1 MADLMPTMTFG
12 DPGLSR
18 WFHRSPVSSSEVS
31 RVVTR
36 ILDEVR
42 ENGAE
47 AVLANVRHFDAP
59 HLDAIW
65 VSEEELSEA
74 QLAEEDLAALRLA
87 IERVRD
93 FHEVQLGV
101 VTHDYESMDPAPGW
115 FWRTDVTDDPETGF
129 EGQRL
134 LPVARAGVY
143 VPGGRAAYPSS
154 VLMNVIPAQVAGV
167 REIVVASPPAR
178 DGRIADAV
186 LVACR
191 ELGISRILKAGGA
204 VAIGAMALGLPD
216 LPRVDVIV
224 GPGNVYVNEAKRQV
238 WGGVGLD
245 GYAGPSEVAVLV
257 DGSVDARSSA
267 ADLLTQVEHAP
278 DNVGMLIAT
287 SDGAAD
293 AVLGAAEALLYG
305 QAHEKTMRDA
315 LRDHGVVVR
324 VDSLDEAVEV
334 LNQFAP
340 EHASLHVHDAA
351 NVAIR
356 VVNCGYLHLGPYS
369 PQAAGD
375 YLAGPSHTL
384 PTSGAARFASPVNVS
399 MFLKVQSLGMMS
411 AADVT
416 LLAPAVTRL
425 AELEGFPMHG
435 RGASIRLPEE

>member
-1 MADLMPTMTFG
+1 MADLMPTLPFG
-12 DPGLSR
+12 DPALSR
-18 WFHRSPVSSSEVS
+18 WFHRSPVVSAEVA

-42 ENGAE
+42 AHGAD
-47 AVLANVRHFDAP
+47 AVRENVRHFDAP
-59 HLDAIW
+59 NLESIW
-65 VSEEELSEA
+65 VTSEEIDA
-74 QLAEEDLAALRLA
+74 AEIGEDDLAALRLA

-134 LPVARAGVY
+134 LPVARVGVY

-167 REIVVASPPAR
+167 AEIVVASPPAR
-178 DGRIADAV
+178 DGRLADAV

-191 ELGISRILKAGGA
+191 ELGITRIIKAGGA
-204 VAIGAMALGLPD
+204 AAVGALALGFAD
-216 LPRVDVIV
+216 FPRVDVIV

-257 DGSVDARSSA
+257 DGSVDARFSA

-287 SDGAAD
+287 SNGAAD
-293 AVLGAAEALLYG
+293 AVLGAAEAMLYG
-305 QAHEKTMRDA
+305 QTHEKTMRDA

-324 VDSLDEAVEV
+324 VESLDEAVDV
-334 LNQFAP
+334 LNRFAP

-356 VVNCGYLHLGPYS
+356 VVNCAYLHLGAHS
-369 PQAAGD
+369 PQSAGD

-384 PTSGAARFASPVNVS
+384 PTAGAARFASPVNVS
-399 MFLKVQSLGMMS
+399 MFLKAQSLGMMS
-411 AADVT
+411 AADIG
-416 LLAPAVTRL
+416 LLAPSVARL

-435 RGASIRLPEE
+435 RGASIRLPEG